1 MVYEFVWLN
10 ANRWLSWMDNAYAVM
25 SVGVR
30 GIMVLVSVI
39 TEINRNI
46 RVQLSLAATVSMC
59 VQCIRYEYT
68 TRTSCP
74 RLQNFLYFILLFLLY
89 ETFIMC
95 VYKN

>member
-46 RVQLSLAATVSMC
+46 RVQRSLAATVSMC
-59 VQCIRYEYT
+59 VQCTYT
-68 TRTSCP
+68 VRVYDTHFMSQITE
-74 RLQNFLYFILLFLLY
+74 FFIFYFIVF
-89 ETFIMC
+89 TI
-95 VYKN
+95 